1 MSELQTKN
9 QTCVIIGASHAGV
22 NCAFA
27 LRREGWEER
36 ILLIDADP
44 HLPYHRPPLSK
55 TFLTGEGSIEKI
67 ALRAAEAYE
76 KEKIER
82 INASVSA
89 IDRESQVVSCADGR
103 SFPYQKLVVA
113 TGARPLIPGIPGLEE
128 SNIVFTLRQA
138 DDIYQIR
145 KALESSSS
153 KRVLI
158 IGGGYIGLELAASL
172 TKLQA
177 KVQLLEREERI
188 LARVTAPEMSSFFEE
203 LHRGKGVD
211 IITGKNVVAVHAKE
225 DHIQVECAEG
235 ATFEADFIVLGVGI
249 RVNTE
254 LAAAAGLSIENGIK
268 VDSTTRTSDEHIYAI
283 GDCSFHYNSSY
294 ETFVRL
300 ESVQNAVDQAKVAAA
315 NICGKRTEYNAV
327 PWFWSDQYDIKLQT
341 VGLFNGYDEVIVRKE
356 KDKEDCFSIW
366 YFQGSRLLAVDAVNN
381 AKAYV
386 VGMKLLKEKQLVDKA
401 KIADPSA
408 PLKPASLLA

>member
-27 LRREGWEER
+27 LRREDWDGR

-55 TFLTGEGSIEKI
+55 TFLTGEGGIEKI

-82 INASVSA
+82 INATVSA
-89 IDRESQVVSCADGR
+89 IDRESQVVSCADSR

-128 SNIVFTLRQA
+128 SNKVFTLRQA

-408 PLKPASLLA
+408 PLKLASLLA